1 MESISSFKQNLYG
14 SALKKKLFNGLDSLL
29 PMPQVVLKAQ
39 NLLTDP
45 NSSFEE
51 LANIIET
58 DQEITLNILNL
69 ANSAYYSLKNEVCS
83 VRQACVI
90 VGLSVIGE
98 IIMAA
103 GTSKLFGKALE
114 AYDMNPKDLW
124 QHSLAVALSSKK
136 IAEATLPA
144 LANEAFLSGLFHD
157 AGKII
162 LDEHIF
168 SRNDAFKNFL
178 ANGDINHFKVEKDI
192 LGFDHSEI
200 GSELCKKW
208 KFPSAVTKAIRYHHT
223 LIPNQDNELAFILHA
238 ADHLTRM
245 DGNSNGAGSLT
256 HLIDDKVTA
265 FLALDEDALSSIMF
279 EVNESVRQIT
289 NEIFCTA

>member
-1 MESISSFKQNLYG
+1 MESISSFQQNLHG
-14 SALKKKLFNGLDSLL
+14 SALKKKLFKGLDRLL

-39 NLLTDP
+39 TLLTDP
-45 NSSFEE
+45 NSSFQE

-114 AYDMNPKDLW
+114 AYDMNPRDLW
-124 QHSLAVALSSKK
+124 QHSLAVALGSRK
-136 IAEATLPA
+136 IADATRPA

-208 KFPSAVTKAIRYHHT
+208 KFPRAVTKAIRYHHT
-223 LIPNQDNELAFILHA
+223 LIPKQDNELAFILHA

-256 HLIDDKVTA
+256 HLIDDEVMA

>member
-14 SALKKKLFNGLDSLL
+14 SALKKKLFQGLDSLL

-136 IAEATLPA
+136 IAEAGFFMMRVKSFWTNIY
-144 LANEAFLSGLFHD
+144 LAGMRPLRTSWQVVT
-157 AGKII
+157 ITI
-162 LDEHIF
+162 L
-168 SRNDAFKNFL
+168 R
-178 ANGDINHFKVEKDI
+178 
-192 LGFDHSEI
+192 
-200 GSELCKKW
+200 
-208 KFPSAVTKAIRYHHT
+208 
-223 LIPNQDNELAFILHA
+223 
-238 ADHLTRM
+238 
-245 DGNSNGAGSLT
+245 
-256 HLIDDKVTA
+256 
-265 FLALDEDALSSIMF
+265 
-279 EVNESVRQIT
+279 
-289 NEIFCTA
+289 

>member
-14 SALKKKLFNGLDSLL
+14 SALKKKLFQGLDSLL

-136 IAEATLPA
+136 IAEATHPA

-157 AGKII
+157 AAKSFWTNIYLAGMRPLGTSWQTVIITILRQKKIFWDSTI
-162 LDEHIF
+162 PRSGL
-168 SRNDAFKNFL
+168 NCAKNGNFPKRL
-178 ANGDINHFKVEKDI
+178 AK
-192 LGFDHSEI
+192 
-200 GSELCKKW
+200 
-208 KFPSAVTKAIRYHHT
+208 PSAII
-223 LIPNQDNELAFILHA
+223 IP
-238 ADHLTRM
+238 
-245 DGNSNGAGSLT
+245 
-256 HLIDDKVTA
+256 
-265 FLALDEDALSSIMF
+265 
-279 EVNESVRQIT
+279 
-289 NEIFCTA
+289 

>member
-103 GTSKLFGKALE
+103 GTSKLFGKALD

-136 IAEATLPA
+136 IAEATRPA
-144 LANEAFLSGLFHD
+144 LAL
-157 AGKII
+157 
-162 LDEHIF
+162 
-168 SRNDAFKNFL
+168 
-178 ANGDINHFKVEKDI
+178 
-192 LGFDHSEI
+192 
-200 GSELCKKW
+200 
-208 KFPSAVTKAIRYHHT
+208 
-223 LIPNQDNELAFILHA
+223 
-238 ADHLTRM
+238 
-245 DGNSNGAGSLT
+245 
-256 HLIDDKVTA
+256 
-265 FLALDEDALSSIMF
+265 
-279 EVNESVRQIT
+279 
-289 NEIFCTA
+289 